1 MLNLWNVFREI
12 KSPRQIKTSFRI
24 RFFFGFFRRRRI
36 VERKKSRGEEYG
48 AGIG

>member
-12 KSPRQIKTSFRI
+12 NRRAKSKPRFG
-24 RFFFGFFRRRRI
+24 FAFLFGFFRRRRI